1 MIGRLFNICVDFLNW
16 LGKVAGLTYV
26 EISVVFNLW
35 VQGGLLVI
43 TALFPFVIA
52 MTQYVKQTGNFL
64 FVILTGVLLLLYGS
78 VFYWVLSHYG
88 TSMQNAFDLCVNDL
102 LYLAKRCHTTYYVV
116 NVLIFIVGWLI
127 CIGGNLF
134 NIYNLLF
141 LEV

>member
-52 MTQYVKQTGNFL
+52 MTPFWTVPAHF
-64 FVILTGVLLLLYGS
+64 S
-78 VFYWVLSHYG
+78 V
-88 TSMQNAFDLCVNDL
+88 Q
-102 LYLAKRCHTTYYVV
+102 
-116 NVLIFIVGWLI
+116 
-127 CIGGNLF
+127 
-134 NIYNLLF
+134 
-141 LEV
+141 